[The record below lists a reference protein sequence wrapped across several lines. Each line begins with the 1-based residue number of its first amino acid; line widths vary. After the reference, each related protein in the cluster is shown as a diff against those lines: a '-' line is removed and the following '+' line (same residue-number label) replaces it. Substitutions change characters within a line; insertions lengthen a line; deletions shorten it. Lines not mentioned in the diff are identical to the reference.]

1 MNSLLNGIQLPEME
15 LIKRGDIY
23 WVTLDPIQ
31 GSEIG
36 KTRPAV
42 VISNDINNEL
52 ADTITILP
60 VTSSV
65 GKVYPFEVFLKRGI
79 GNISG
84 DSKVK
89 TNQIRT
95 VDKKRL
101 KERIG
106 KIPDSILNEIEKAM
120 KIHLEL

>member
-1 MNSLLNGIQLPEME
+1 ME
-15 LIKRGDIY
+15 LIRRGDIY
-23 WVTLDPIQ
+23 WVKLDPIE

-42 VISNDINNEL
+42 VISNNINNEF
-52 ADTITILP
+52 ADTVTVLP
-60 VTSSV
+60 VTSSM
-65 GKVYPFEVFLKRGI
+65 GKVYPFEVLLKKGVA
-79 GNISG
+79 NMPS

-89 TNQIRT
+89 ANQIRT

-106 KIPDSILNEIEKAM
+106 TIPEEILRDIEKAV
-120 KIHLEL
+120 KVHLELK

>member
-1 MNSLLNGIQLPEME
+1 MNGIQHQEKE
-15 LIKRGDIY
+15 LIRRGDLY
-23 WVTLDPIQ
+23 WVKLDPIE

-42 VISNDINNEL
+42 VISNNINNEF
-52 ADTITILP
+52 ADTVTVLP

-65 GKVYPFEVFLKRGI
+65 GKVYPFEVFLKKGI
-79 GNISG
+79 ANISG

-89 TNQIRT
+89 ANQIRT

-106 KIPDSILNEIEKAM
+106 TIPDAILRDIEKAVN
-120 KIHLEL
+120 IHIELK

>member
-1 MNSLLNGIQLPEME
+1 ME
-15 LIKRGDIY
+15 LIRRGDVY
-23 WVTLDPIQ
+23 WVKLDPIE

-42 VISNDINNEL
+42 VISNDINNEF
-52 ADTITILP
+52 ADTVTVLP
-60 VTSSV
+60 VTSNV
-65 GKVYPFEVFLKRGI
+65 GKVYPFEIFMKKGI
-79 GNISG
+79 ANMSS

-89 TNQIRT
+89 ANQIRT

-106 KIPDSILNEIEKAM
+106 TIPDALLGEIKKAV
-120 KIHLEL
+120 KIHLEIK

>member
-1 MNSLLNGIQLPEME
+1 ME
-15 LIKRGDIY
+15 LIRRGDVY
-23 WVTLDPIQ
+23 WVKLDPIE

-42 VISNDINNEL
+42 VISNNINNEF
-52 ADTITILP
+52 ADTVTVLP

-65 GKVYPFEVFLKRGI
+65 GKVYPFEVFLKKGI
-79 GNISG
+79 ANISS

-89 TNQIRT
+89 ANQIRT

-106 KIPDSILNEIEKAM
+106 TIPEVILIEIEKAV
-120 KIHLEL
+120 KIHIELK

>member
-1 MNSLLNGIQLPEME
+1 
-15 LIKRGDIY
+15 LIKRGDVY
-23 WVTLDPIQ
+23 WVELDPIE

-42 VISNDINNEL
+42 VISNNINNEF
-52 ADTITILP
+52 ADTVTVLP

-65 GKVYPFEVFLKRGI
+65 GKVYPFEVLVKKGI
-79 GNISG
+79 ANMPN

-89 TNQIRT
+89 ANQMRT

-106 KIPDSILNEIEKAM
+106 IIPDAILREIEKAV
-120 KIHLEL
+120 KIHLEIK

>member
-1 MNSLLNGIQLPEME
+1 MNFLLIGIQLPEME

-31 GSEIG
+31 GFEIG

-52 ADTITILP
+52 ADTITVLP

-65 GKVYPFEVFLKRGI
+65 GKVYPFEVFLKKEI
-79 GNISG
+79 GNISS

-101 KERIG
+101 KKRIG
-106 KIPDSILNEIEKAM
+106 KLPEAILNDIEKAL

>member
-1 MNSLLNGIQLPEME
+1 MIGIQLPVTE
-15 LIKRGDIY
+15 LIKRGDVY
-23 WVTLDPIQ
+23 WVKLDPIE

-42 VISNDINNEL
+42 VISNDINNEF
-52 ADTITILP
+52 ADTVTVLP

-65 GKVYPFEVFLKRGI
+65 GKVYPFEVFIKKGI
-79 GNISG
+79 ANMSS

-89 TNQIRT
+89 ANQIRT

-106 KIPDSILNEIEKAM
+106 TIPEEILGDIEKAV
-120 KIHLEL
+120 KIHLEIK

>member
-1 MNSLLNGIQLPEME
+1 ME
-15 LIKRGDIY
+15 LIKRGDVY
-23 WVTLDPIQ
+23 WVKFDPIE

-42 VISNDINNEL
+42 VISNDINNEF
-52 ADTITILP
+52 ADTVTVLP

-65 GKVYPFEVFLKRGI
+65 GKVYPFEVFMKKGI
-79 GNISG
+79 ANISS

-89 TNQIRT
+89 ANQIRT
-95 VDKKRL
+95 VDKNRL

-106 KIPDSILNEIEKAM
+106 TIPDAILRESEKAV
-120 KIHLEL
+120 KIHLELNL

>member
-1 MNSLLNGIQLPEME
+1 ME

-36 KTRPAV
+36 KTRTAV

-52 ADTITILP
+52 ADTITVIP

-65 GKVYPFEVFLKRGI
+65 GKVYPFEVLLKKGN
-79 GNISG
+79 GNISN

-95 VDKKRL
+95 VDKKRF
-101 KERIG
+101 KGRVG
-106 KIPDSILNEIEKAM
+106 KIPDSILNEIEKAL

>member
-1 MNSLLNGIQLPEME
+1 ME
-15 LIKRGDIY
+15 LIRRGEVY
-23 WVTLDPIQ
+23 WVKLDPIE

-42 VISNDINNEL
+42 VISNNINNEY
-52 ADTITILP
+52 ADTITVIP

-65 GKVYPFEVFLKRGI
+65 GKVYPFEVFIKKDTA
-79 GNISG
+79 NVPN

-89 TNQIRT
+89 ANQIRT
-95 VDKKRL
+95 LDKKRM

-106 KIPDSILNEIEKAM
+106 IIPDEILKKIEKAV
-120 KIHLEL
+120 KIHLEIE

>member
-1 MNSLLNGIQLPEME
+1 

-23 WVTLDPIQ
+23 WVELDPIE

-42 VISNDINNEL
+42 VISNNINNEF
-52 ADTITILP
+52 ADTVTVLP

-65 GKVYPFEVFLKRGI
+65 GKVYPFEVLVKKGI
-79 GNISG
+79 ANMPN

-89 TNQIRT
+89 VNQNRT

-106 KIPDSILNEIEKAM
+106 IIPDAILREIEKAV
-120 KIHLEL
+120 KIHLEIK

>member
-1 MNSLLNGIQLPEME
+1 ME
-15 LIKRGDIY
+15 LFKRGDVY
-23 WVTLDPIQ
+23 WVKLDPIE
-31 GSEIG
+31 GYEIG

-52 ADTITILP
+52 ADTITVLP
-60 VTSSV
+60 ITSSV
-65 GKVYPFEVFLKRGI
+65 GKIYPFEVFLKKGI
-79 GNISG
+79 GNISS

-95 VDKKRL
+95 VDKTRL

-106 KIPDSILNEIEKAM
+106 KIPGAILSDIERAM
-120 KIHLEL
+120 KIHLELR